1 MGRTRKFLVGEIQLQ
16 MGTPEDETLGADC
29 DLVVS
34 NEKYGKK
41 VYIAQHNTLSSMIPE
56 ITDKNPEC

>member
-1 MGRTRKFLVGEIQLQ
+1 VGERQLQ

-34 NEKYGKK
+34 NKKYGKNGLHRSAH
-41 VYIAQHNTLSSMIPE
+41 YIE
-56 ITDKNPEC
+56 